1 MELSKCSI
9 SNLREKLDSKE
20 ISAIELTQYYLNRI
34 KKIDPKINSY
44 ITVCEEEALEMAK
57 RAQKKID
64 EKKASIL
71 TGIPLSIK
79 DNICTKGIITTCAS
93 RMLENFNP
101 PYNATVVTKLM
112 SEDAVIL
119 GKVNMDEFAM
129 GSSTQSSF
137 FKKTK
142 NPYDLNRVPGGSSG
156 GSAASVSAGLAAASL
171 GSDTGGSIRQP
182 AAFCGLTGI
191 KPTYGTVSR
200 HGLIAFASSFDQI
213 GPLAKSARDC
223 ALILEVIAGKDNY
236 DSTSK
241 EVHID
246 FASKIGQS
254 IKGLKIGIPAEY
266 FDEGLEGEV
275 KRAVIETLSNIK
287 SMGAEVIDVS
297 MPSLKYAV
305 AAYYLISS
313 AEAVA
318 NLARYDG
325 IRFGYCVQEAEGYE
339 ERIKKTRKEGFGEE
353 VKRRILLG
361 NYALS
366 SGYYDQYYK
375 KALTVMQR
383 IKREYEEIFKK
394 CDAIITPTMPSVAN
408 KIGENE
414 NDPIKIYLCDIYT
427 VPVNI
432 AGLPALNTTCGY
444 DKNGMP
450 IGLSIVG
457 KKFDDATVL
466 QVADAIEKNFKV
478 QYPAISG

>member
-414 NDPIKIYLCDIYT
+414 NDPIKIYLSDIYT